1 MEDDE
6 PLNATEDNNNNNNNN
21 NKEALETEVAPALIS
36 VHPAHHSVAVA
47 VGCDLRVFDLRQG
60 GPVTLGA
67 ESNKA
72 LNHKESIRA
81 IRYGAKGKVF
91 VSAGDDK
98 VVKIWATDSWWC
110 LYSVPTEKKVSAVAI
125 SDNGQFVCYADKFG
139 TVWVVE
145 LDEIVEN
152 QVLVQKKGSPLLS
165 HYCSIITS
173 LEFSP
178 DGRFIITA
186 DRDFKIRVSV
196 FPKKPLNGAHE
207 IQSYCLGHTE
217 FVSCLAFVY
226 NQDCPQG
233 YLVSGSGDATVRLW
247 DYASGLLLHTCDVGS
262 QVGNQ
267 EANGT
272 ENNHYAVTDL
282 CTTSDGSSIC
292 VAVQSVPGILLLSS
306 DLSAKT
312 LTVIR
317 VVSIIEEE
325 FVPTRLGT
333 SLTSDFLWMVM
344 GVSNFPG
351 FNASSL
357 ARVRLI
363 TELTKHNSG
372 AGDNHYNILE
382 DKQVPCGEQLLQ
394 HLQGSL
400 SIDKDVFSAAAEALK
415 TSMRNLLIKK
425 QYSSERREFRKR
437 GRNDK
442 KGKR

>member
-6 PLNATEDNNNNNNNN
+6 PLNTTEDNNNNNN

-36 VHPAHHSVAVA
+36 VHPSHHSVAVA
-47 VGCDLRVFDLRQG
+47 VGCDLRLFNLQEG
-60 GPVTLGA
+60 GPVTLGV
-67 ESNKA
+67 ESNEVF
-72 LNHKESIRA
+72 NHKESIRA
-81 IRYGAKGKVF
+81 IRYGAKGNVF

-98 VVKIWATDSWWC
+98 VVKVWATDSWRC
-110 LYSVPTEKKVSAVAI
+110 LCSVATEKKVSAVAI

-145 LDEIVEN
+145 LDESVEN
-152 QVLVQKKGSPLLS
+152 QALVQKKGSPLLS

-186 DRDFKIRVSV
+186 DRDFKIRVTV

-247 DYASGLLLHTCDVGS
+247 DFASGLLLHTCEVGS

-272 ENNHYAVTDL
+272 ESNHFAITDL
-282 CTTSDGSSIC
+282 CTTSDGSIF
-292 VAVQSVPGILLLSS
+292 VAVQSLPGILLLSCN
-306 DLSAKT
+306 LSTKT
-312 LTVIR
+312 LSVTR
-317 VVSIIEEE
+317 VVSIIEEDLI
-325 FVPTRLGT
+325 PTSLGT

-344 GVSNFPG
+344 GVSNLPG
-351 FNASSL
+351 FNSSL
-357 ARVRLI
+357 ARLRVI
-363 TELTKHNSG
+363 SGLTKQNSESSE
-372 AGDNHYNILE
+372 DHHNILE
-382 DKQVPCGEQLLQ
+382 DKHVPCGEQLLQ

-400 SIDKDVFSAAAEALK
+400 SIDKEVFSAAAEAVK

>member
-6 PLNATEDNNNNNNNN
+6 PLNTAEDN
-21 NKEALETEVAPALIS
+21 NKEAVEAEVAPALIS
-36 VHPAHHSVAVA
+36 VHPAQHSVAVA
-47 VGCDLRVFDLRQG
+47 VGCELRVFDLREG
-60 GPVTLGA
+60 RPVTLGGEPNEA
-67 ESNKA
+67 CH
-72 LNHKESIRA
+72 HKESIRA

-98 VVKIWATDSWWC
+98 VVKIWATDTWRC
-110 LYSVPTEKKVSAVAI
+110 LYSVSTEKKVTAVAI

-139 TVWVVE
+139 AVWVVE
-145 LDEIVEN
+145 LDESIGN
-152 QVLVQKKGSPLLS
+152 QALVQKKGSPLLS

-178 DGRFIITA
+178 DGQFIITA
-186 DRDFKIRVSV
+186 DRDFKIRVTT
-196 FPKKPLNGAHE
+196 FPKKPLDGAHE

-217 FVSCLAFVY
+217 FVSCLAFVC

-247 DYASGLLLHTCDVGS
+247 DFASGLLLHTCEVGS

-272 ENNHYAVTDL
+272 ENNHFPVTDL
-282 CTTSDGSSIC
+282 CATSDGSSIF
-292 VAVQSVPGILLLSS
+292 VAVQGLPGILLLSCN
-306 DLSAKT
+306 LSAKT
-312 LTVIR
+312 LSVTR

-325 FVPTRLGT
+325 FIPTSLGT

-344 GVSNFPG
+344 GVSNLPG
-351 FNASSL
+351 FNSSSL
-357 ARVRLI
+357 ARLRVI
-363 TELTKHNSG
+363 SGLTKHNSES
-372 AGDNHYNILE
+372 GDDQYNILE

-394 HLQGSL
+394 QLQGSL
-400 SIDKDVFSAAAEALK
+400 SIDKDVFSAAAEAVK

-437 GRNDK
+437 GRNDR

>member
-6 PLNATEDNNNNNNNN
+6 PLNTTEDN

-47 VGCDLRVFDLRQG
+47 VGCELRVFDLRECC
-60 GPVTLGA
+60 PVTLGGD
-67 ESNKA
+67 SNEV
-72 LNHKESIRA
+72 LHHKESIRA

-98 VVKIWATDSWWC
+98 VVKIWATDSWRC
-110 LYSVPTEKKVSAVAI
+110 LYSVSTEKKVSAVAV

-139 TVWVVE
+139 AVWVVE
-145 LDEIVEN
+145 LDELIEN
-152 QVLVQKKGSPLLS
+152 QALLQKKGSPLLA

-178 DGRFIITA
+178 DGQFIIAA
-186 DRDFKIRVSV
+186 DRDSKIRVTV
-196 FPKKPLNGAHE
+196 FPNKPLDGAHE

-217 FVSCLAFVY
+217 FVSCLAFVC
-226 NQDCPQG
+226 NQDCPHG

-247 DYASGLLLHTCDVGS
+247 DFACGLLLHTCEVGS

-267 EANGT
+267 QANGT
-272 ENNHYAVTDL
+272 ETNLFAITDL
-282 CTTSDGSSIC
+282 CATSNGSSIF
-292 VAVQSVPGILLLSS
+292 VAVQSLPGILLLSCN
-306 DLSAKT
+306 LSAKT
-312 LTVIR
+312 LSVTR

-325 FVPTRLGT
+325 FIPTSLGT

-344 GVSNFPG
+344 GVSNLPG
-351 FNASSL
+351 FSSSSL
-357 ARVRLI
+357 ARVRVI
-363 TELTKHNSG
+363 SGLTKQNSES
-372 AGDNHYNILE
+372 GDNHYNILE
-382 DKQVPCGEQLLQ
+382 DKQVPCGEQLLEQ
-394 HLQGSL
+394 LQGSL
-400 SIDKDVFSAAAEALK
+400 SIDKYVFSAAAEAVK

>member
-1 MEDDE
+1 MDDDE
-6 PLNATEDNNNNNNNN
+6 PLNTTEDN

-36 VHPAHHSVAVA
+36 VHPASHSVSVA
-47 VGCDLRVFDLRQG
+47 VGCELRVFDLREG
-60 GPVTLGA
+60 CPVTLGA
-67 ESNKA
+67 DSNEVCH
-72 LNHKESIRA
+72 HKESIRA

-98 VVKIWATDSWWC
+98 VVKIWATDSWRC
-110 LYSVPTEKKVSAVAI
+110 LYSVSTEKKVSAVAI

-139 TVWVVE
+139 AVWIVE
-145 LDEIVEN
+145 LDELIEN
-152 QVLVQKKGSPLLS
+152 QALVQKKGSPLLA

-178 DGRFIITA
+178 DGQFIITA
-186 DRDFKIRVSV
+186 DRDFKIRVTM

-207 IQSYCLGHTE
+207 IQCYCLGHTE

-247 DYASGLLLHTCDVGS
+247 DFASGLLLHTCEVGS
-262 QVGNQ
+262 QVGNI

-272 ENNHYAVTDL
+272 ENNHFAVTDL
-282 CTTSDGSSIC
+282 CATSDGSSIF
-292 VAVQSVPGILLLSS
+292 VAVQSLPGILLLSCN
-306 DLSAKT
+306 LSTKT
-312 LTVIR
+312 LSITR
-317 VVSIIEEE
+317 VVSIIEED
-325 FVPTRLGT
+325 FIPTSIGT
-333 SLTSDFLWMVM
+333 SLTSDLLWMVM
-344 GVSNFPG
+344 GVSNLPG
-351 FNASSL
+351 FNSSSL
-357 ARVRLI
+357 ARLRVISGL
-363 TELTKHNSG
+363 TEHNTES
-372 AGDNHYNILE
+372 GDNHYNILE
-382 DKQVPCGEQLLQ
+382 DKQVLFGDQLLQ

-400 SIDKDVFSAAAEALK
+400 SIDKDVFSAAAQAVK

-437 GRNDK
+437 GRNDR

>member
-6 PLNATEDNNNNNNNN
+6 PMNTTEDN
-21 NKEALETEVAPALIS
+21 NKEALEAEVAPALIS

-47 VGCDLRVFDLRQG
+47 VGSDLRVFDLRES

-67 ESNKA
+67 ESNEVFH
-72 LNHKESIRA
+72 HKESIRA

-98 VVKIWATDSWWC
+98 VVKIWATDSWRC
-110 LYSVPTEKKVSAVAI
+110 LCSVPTEKKVSAVAI

-145 LDEIVEN
+145 LDESIEN
-152 QVLVQKKGSPLLS
+152 QASVQKKGSPLLS

-178 DGRFIITA
+178 DGQFIITA
-186 DRDFKIRVSV
+186 DRDFKIRVTV

-226 NQDCPQG
+226 SQDCPQG

-247 DYASGLLLHTCDVGS
+247 DFASGLLLHTCDVGS
-262 QVGNQ
+262 QVGNK
-267 EANGT
+267 EAKGI
-272 ENNHYAVTDL
+272 ENNHFVVTDL
-282 CTTSDGSSIC
+282 CTTSDGSSVF
-292 VAVQSVPGILLLSS
+292 VAVQSLPGILLLSS
-306 DLSAKT
+306 DFSAKT
-312 LTVIR
+312 LSVIR
-317 VVSIIEEE
+317 VVSIIEED
-325 FVPTRLGT
+325 FIPTSLGT

-344 GVSNFPG
+344 GVSNLPG

-357 ARVRLI
+357 ARVRVI
-363 TELTKHNSG
+363 TGLTKHTSES
-372 AGDNHYNILE
+372 GDNHYNVLE
-382 DKQVPCGEQLLQ
+382 DKQVPCGEQLLE

-400 SIDKDVFSAAAEALK
+400 SIDKDVFSAAAEAVK